1 MNIKTYKFR
10 YLSALISIVIFS
22 IFAINISADN
32 HTTAPNMDFNF
43 LPEFVHY
50 QGTVTVIG
58 QKLENIDT
66 GISDLKVE
74 FISQAQSINMDGKS
88 TTLEEGHFKF
98 STVFGADI
106 PGKYHIDVGP
116 GVPGKVIFD
125 IYVGGIKATESLAFL
140 PTAADGCMLSNC
152 MNVTFNLVVN
162 TIPRPTP
169 TPVPP
174 TPTPLPVVNPSL
186 YSGQI
191 VIGSDIVPDG
201 VKVYAQIQDYI
212 SDAVETKDGKYSIS
226 INPITINYVDQ
237 PIKLVIQ
244 GNDSITTVPFKPN
257 QFISDANFLFPAF
270 EIKETV
276 SPTPVPPTPEPLP
289 TPKPETIIVVAT
301 PTPSEVEPLS
311 ANKVEDAPVAPVAEG
326 GGCSGGGG
334 ASSISLFSIFVLGL
348 LISLS
353 SRFRKPIL
361 ARIRL

>member
-1 MNIKTYKFR
+1 MYINIKKFK
-10 YLSALISIVIFS
+10 YTTFFLAAALFTVLSLSVIR
-22 IFAINISADN
+22 ADSHN
-32 HTTAPNMDFNF
+32 VANLDFDF
-43 LPEFVHY
+43 FPKFVHY
-50 QGTVTVIG
+50 QGTVTVAG

-66 GISDLKVE
+66 GISNLKIE
-74 FISQAQSINMDGKS
+74 FVSQAQNVQIKGVD
-88 TTLEEGHFKF
+88 TPVPEGTFKF
-98 STVFGADI
+98 STIFGADI
-106 PGKYHIDVGP
+106 PGKYHIDIGP

-152 MNVTFNLVVN
+152 MNLTFNLVVN

-212 SDAVETKDGKYSIS
+212 SDVVETKDGKYSVS

-276 SPTPVPPTPEPLP
+276 APTPVPPTPEPLP